1 MPYEKSWERYL
12 TCEIHGHT
20 LPAVATRTLAD
31 EIKQTKPFRDK
42 QTEAALGLLR
52 AANIL
57 RRRAEAVSMAEG
69 LSLQQY
75 NVLRILRGARMP
87 LPTME
92 IAERLVEQAP
102 GITRMVCGL
111 EERGLIKR
119 EQWQGDRRQIL
130 CQISA
135 AGLKVLERLDA
146 PMDAVDSGSMG
157 RLTQQQLEQ
166 LIVYLA
172 EIREANREPE

>member
-1 MPYEKSWERYL
+1 M
-12 TCEIHGHT
+12 
-20 LPAVATRTLAD
+20 AARTLAE

-75 NVLRILRGARMP
+75 NILRILRGARMP

-119 EQWQGDRRQIL
+119 EQWPGDRRQVL
-130 CQISA
+130 CQINA
-135 AGLKVLERLDA
+135 AGLKVLERLDDS
-146 PMDAVDSGSMG
+146 MDHLDSNCMG
-157 RLTQQQLEQ
+157 NLTQAQLDQ
-166 LIVYLA
+166 LIAFLA

>member
-1 MPYEKSWERYL
+1 M
-12 TCEIHGHT
+12 
-20 LPAVATRTLAD
+20 AARTLAD

-75 NVLRILRGARMP
+75 NILRILRGARMP

-119 EQWQGDRRQIL
+119 EQWQGDRRQVL

-135 AGLKVLERLDA
+135 AGLKALERLDA
-146 PMDAVDSGSMG
+146 SMDQLDSNCMG
-157 RLTQQQLEQ
+157 NLTQAQLDQ
-166 LIVYLA
+166 LIAFLA
-172 EIREANREPE
+172 EIRDANREPE

>member
-1 MPYEKSWERYL
+1 M
-12 TCEIHGHT
+12 
-20 LPAVATRTLAD
+20 AARTLAE

-75 NVLRILRGARMP
+75 NILRILRGARMP

-119 EQWQGDRRQIL
+119 EQWQGDRRQVL

-135 AGLKVLERLDA
+135 AGLKVLERLDES
-146 PMDAVDSGSMG
+146 MDDLDSNCMG
-157 RLTQQQLEQ
+157 NLTQAQLDQ
-166 LIVYLA
+166 LIAFLA